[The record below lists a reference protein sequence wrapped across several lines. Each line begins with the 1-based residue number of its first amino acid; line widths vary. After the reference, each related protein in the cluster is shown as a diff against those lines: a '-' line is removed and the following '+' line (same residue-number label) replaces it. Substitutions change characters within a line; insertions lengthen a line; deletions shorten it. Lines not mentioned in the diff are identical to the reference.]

1 MLELV
6 KGEEQDNELNCSKS
20 DKNLVSSA
28 SICKESYYKYTST
41 DRPKFVELETFDTFY
56 DDCTEFKKYIDDI
69 LKSFNFGKEFDIL
82 ALPGTN
88 NDANS
93 VKRLELQN
101 ELTKWE

>member
-1 MLELV
+1 MIELV
-6 KGEEQDNELNCSKS
+6 KEEEQNNELNCSKS
-20 DKNLVSSA
+20 DKDLVSNA
-28 SICKESYYKYTST
+28 SICKESYDKYTST
-41 DRPKFVELETFDTFY
+41 DRPKYVELETFDTFY

-69 LKSFNFGKEFDIL
+69 LKSLNFGKEFDIL

-93 VKRLELQN
+93 VKHLELQN